1 MAYTYTRTINV
12 QPSGSSYTWTNPA
25 SSWITITQQGTSD
38 SWNIEIADNTGN
50 TSRSATLT
58 VTHEDG
64 VTSDT
69 INVSQAAAA
78 NNPTPVVTATPTA
91 TPTPTATI
99 DPTVTLSVTKGQSG
113 SNWSISSMSIDSA
126 TSSDGVTATGFGL
139 GTTGGGITASAG
151 DLVVIKVNMSPN
163 DGREWYSASGDY
175 VESFASGDISSV
187 TEVNENLAFQNGG
200 TSMAMYTFSF
210 VVPEIVGPTIN
221 VQIEASTQASSNAGT
236 ISFGAVGTTTCGTAT
251 VDTYSYEDTGVFVV
265 GDSITG
271 ALPNSM
277 GSRVVTAATGSA
289 AAQVG
294 KVFAFMEDEIMGIS
308 DCTTPDPTA
317 TRGIF
322 DNN

>member
-12 QPSGSSYTWTNPA
+12 VPSGSSYTWTNPA
-25 SSWITITQQGTSD
+25 SSWISINQVGTSD
-38 SWNIEIADNTGN
+38 TWEIEIADNN
-50 TSRSATLT
+50 DSSSRSAVLT

-64 VTSDT
+64 VTTDT
-69 INVSQAAAA
+69 INVAQAGSGGGII
-78 NNPTPVVTATPTA
+78 NNPTPVPPTA
-91 TPTPTATI
+91 TPAATI

-113 SNWSISSMSIDSA
+113 SNWSISSMSIDST

-139 GTTGGGITASAG
+139 GTDGGGITASAG
-151 DLVVIKVNMSPN
+151 DLVVIMVNMSPN
-163 DGREWYSASGDY
+163 SGREWYSASGDY
-175 VESFASGDISSV
+175 VEAFASGDISSA

-210 VVPEIVGPTIN
+210 VVPEVVGPTIN
-221 VQIEASTQASSNAGT
+221 IQLEASTQASSNAET
-236 ISFGAVGTTTCGTAT
+236 ISFGAVGTTTCGTTT

-271 ALPNSM
+271 ALPNSQ

-294 KVFAFMEDEIMGIS
+294 KIFSFMEDEIVSIS
-308 DCTTPDPTA
+308 DCITPSPTSNSPS
-317 TRGIF
+317 I
-322 DNN
+322 